1 MKIIATLLMASAT
14 LLAPVALPAAAV
26 AATRVALACPADAPE
41 GWKRPGGYCEQRNTL
56 DTIGTEKGNGVS
68 CRMDADI
75 GDMAPLQ
82 RGGKVL
88 LLAMPYNPCCDTSMS
103 VLPSDLPDGLLMR
116 SDAIDAASLCPN

>member
-56 DTIGTEKGNGVS
+56 DTLGTEKGNGVS
-68 CRMDADI
+68 CRRMVDVGSYLQGPL
-75 GDMAPLQ
+75 GDRLLMATEI
-82 RGGKVL
+82 
-88 LLAMPYNPCCDTSMS
+88 YDPCCNYGAAA
-103 VLPSDLPDGLLMR
+103 PSAYLPDGLLSR
-116 SDAIDAASLCPN
+116 SDETILVSIC